1 MVLVIETTSGVTSTL
16 SVQVHIQRLSTVS
29 NLEKDDK
36 DHKR

>member
-1 MVLVIETTSGVTSTL
+1 MVLVIEMTSGVISTL
-16 SVQVHIQRLSTVS
+16 SVQVHIQRLSKVR